1 MSGTIYPALE
11 VVEEFDSGKWN
22 PLNCNVC
29 SEQYRDPSILQCYH
43 SFCAQCI
50 QGRVENGKVVCP
62 LCGSVTLIKEGSS
75 LPPPDPILKFLVES
89 STGETVTCA
98 NCDQTNVEMF
108 HCKTCNQPLCVTCR
122 EDTHRAKMFSKHDV
136 VLYTKH
142 TRDIQKDC
150 KVHGEPYILFS
161 TEKKVMLC
169 INCFRDMK
177 VESRSH
183 CVDLETAYKQGCQKI
198 DDTMQSIRDLQSSVR
213 DGILLLRALLEEIH
227 INADKE
233 KQDVNDLYNTMQE
246 KITETKESLLQEID
260 RQFDEKEE
268 LFKNQLVSLRTFL
281 PTLHV
286 HLVTCAAFCSSTS
299 KYEFL
304 DFTYEMMRRL
314 TAIIQV
320 PQPLHPSQTSD
331 IVTDYKAKLA
341 KCLEPLL
348 FPHRNGMTVPVTI
361 AASVAPGSSRF
372 ESAPTTSTAVGT
384 SVNEV
389 AANEERVNK
398 TRRIQNK
405 KKLKLKLMENNGFF
419 AEHCKQFDGSHRE
432 LMVSVDSLKQAVQE
446 LQRDITLRR
455 SLTKDVTVTDLKS
468 KISETEELLDVHLS
482 TVEGKQPNLEE
493 HWEESLEMIAAEQ
506 EVYQAQLQDIA
517 RLKTEVG
524 SVKTILQKLMSFM
537 SSIANVTQRLAP
549 KLGKASAMA
558 EHESQHSA
566 LFRQINEMQPDS
578 QQRVDAIRNA
588 EEERDIKTANR
599 VNPLD
604 EELIKTKGLL
614 RAPSARKDPSRRLS
628 AEIKEQRE
636 SEGNSSIKSPDGV
649 FKKTEEVSNIT
660 NGSEKSEL
668 KSDTSSVKSELMCHT
683 EAVAIISKTSD
694 GTVSTNSS
702 KPEILGSQ
710 NIPEVNNIQLKVSD
724 NAFEQ
729 NEEEQSNG
737 DSSPLLADGLPD
749 VTVQVHRTDK
759 VSESSNTSEDTEG
772 NTSSIAIVTPD
783 TDSEFES
790 SMESLQAEDIESVRP
805 GHVKDL
811 IAKVDSFSKSSDQT
825 VEDKLAGA
833 RSPTTSF
840 CDKPLTVVC
849 DESSSVAS
857 LSTPEDVSGTVDEAS
872 GAEYDRVNQFVALDN
887 TGTISKMKNGVD
899 NSTENETNQASAEG
913 DEIYV
918 AKSLPELAQVF
929 ERGELKQKKRKGKGE
944 KGKTAEEKN

>member
-1 MSGTIYPALE
+1 MSGTVYPAVE
-11 VVEEFDSGKWN
+11 VTEEFDSTKWN
-22 PLNCNVC
+22 PLHCNVC
-29 SEQYRDPSILQCYH
+29 NEQYKDPCILQCYH
-43 SFCAQCI
+43 SFCTQCI
-50 QGRVENGKVVCP
+50 QGMVEEGKVLCP
-62 LCGSVTLIKEGSS
+62 LCGRVTLIKEGNS

-136 VLYTKH
+136 VLHTKH

-150 KVHGEPYILFS
+150 KIHGEPFILFS

-213 DGILLLRALLEEIH
+213 DGILLLRALLEEIQ
-227 INADKE
+227 INADTE
-233 KQDVNDLYNTMQE
+233 KQDINDLYNTMQE
-246 KITETKESLLQEID
+246 KIIETKESLLQEID
-260 RQFDEKEE
+260 RQFVEKEE

-341 KCLEPLL
+341 RCLEPLL
-348 FPHRNGMTVPVTI
+348 FPYRNGMTVPVSI
-361 AASVAPGSSRF
+361 AAGVAASSRF
-372 ESAPTTSTAVGT
+372 ESTPAVTTAVGT
-384 SVNEV
+384 NVNEV
-389 AANEERVNK
+389 SPNEERINK
-398 TRRIQNK
+398 TRHIQNK
-405 KKLKLKLMENNGFF
+405 KKLKLKLIENKGFF
-419 AEHCKQFDGSHRE
+419 ADHCKEFDESHRE
-432 LMVSVDSLKQAVQE
+432 LMGSVDSLKQAVQE

-455 SLTKDVTVTDLKS
+455 SLTKDLTISDLKT
-468 KISETEELLDVHLS
+468 KITQTEELLDVHMS
-482 TVEGKQPNLEE
+482 SIEEKQPGLEQ

-506 EVYQAQLQDIA
+506 EVYQAQLQDIG
-517 RLKTEVG
+517 RLKNEVC

-549 KLGKASAMA
+549 KLGKATSTA
-558 EHESQHSA
+558 ENESQHNA
-566 LFRQINEMQPDS
+566 LFRQISEMQPDS
-578 QQRVDAIRNA
+578 QQRVDAIRTA
-588 EEERDIKTANR
+588 EEERDIKSANR

-614 RAPSARKDPSRRLS
+614 RAPSARKDPTKRLS
-628 AEIKEQRE
+628 SEIKEQNTDDT
-636 SEGNSSIKSPDGV
+636 SPGKCAGVVKSTDELGKLDKEDV
-649 FKKTEEVSNIT
+649 KDKLKCGTENFETKTEKLSDSPVSPNIDQ
-660 NGSEKSEL
+660 NGNASVE
-668 KSDTSSVKSELMCHT
+668 SDVTSVN
-683 EAVAIISKTSD
+683 
-694 GTVSTNSS
+694 GVS
-702 KPEILGSQ
+702 P
-710 NIPEVNNIQLKVSD
+710 VSD
-724 NAFEQ
+724 NGAADCVTDNQ
-729 NEEEQSNG
+729 NN
-737 DSSPLLADGLPD
+737 SPDLTGTMPD
-749 VTVQVHRTDK
+749 ITVMVPRIDK
-759 VSESSNTSEDTEG
+759 VSESSSATEDTDG
-772 NTSSIAIVTPD
+772 NTSSIAVVTPE
-783 TDSEFES
+783 SESELDIS
-790 SMESLQAEDIESVRP
+790 VESLQSEENESVRP

-811 IAKVDSFSKSSDQT
+811 IAKVVSFSKVSDTT
-825 VEDKLAGA
+825 VGEKLAGA

-840 CDKPLTVVC
+840 SDKTATNAKNSYPVLNG
-849 DESSSVAS
+849 AS
-857 LSTPEDVSGTVDEAS
+857 STPDDVSSISLEAN
-872 GAEYDRVNQFVALDN
+872 GAEYDRVNQFVSLDN
-887 TGTISKMKNGVD
+887 EGKTTTAKNGD
-899 NSTENETNQASAEG
+899 NNEIVENGADINQASTEG
-913 DEIYV
+913 DEVYV

-929 ERGELKQKKRKGKGE
+929 ERGELKQKKRKGKNG
-944 KGKTAEEKN
+944 KGRPADDKN